1 MIAEESRQLR
11 VPKVAAGESSSR
23 IVEAERSTTDGVV
36 IAQDTTNGV
45 PTTKGAGSGKSDSS
59 AC

>member
-1 MIAEESRQLR
+1 MATGAFR
-11 VPKVAAGESSSR
+11 SR

-36 IAQDTTNGV
+36 IAEDTIDSV
-45 PTTKGAGSGKSDSS
+45 PTTEGVGSEKPDPL